1 MVNAPLKP
9 VRTLFCDLCGRVCFE
24 HQESYK
30 WWLDGKKYGTKVIRC
45 PQHITEWSLR
55 TSGKGRTKESFKHMR
70 QAKENDCYDVSKEW
84 LQPVFLLED
93 I

>member
-1 MVNAPLKP
+1 MKKLREPI
-9 VRTLFCDLCGRVCFE
+9 FCDMCGRITFND
-24 HQESYK
+24 HQDYE
-30 WWLDGKKYGTKVIRC
+30 WWIHNNGVVRC